1 MLPRLTPGG
10 LHHVPSKNRCFRT
23 PTTPTVPLRHPFTT
37 RSLSLSLKT
46 RRLELRG
53 SSLFLYTL
61 RQSLAAR
68 DPLSTPPMDHLLSP
82 TAHPPPATALLCPK
96 HPFRVREFRV
106 YKRRKLKPAPRR
118 RQLPLRAQL
127 GDFHLPFDD
136 LVHGLVSRLSPEVLL
151 PGAFGFASGT
161 AVSIARRKAGRS
173 KRDRRCS
180 DVGEW
185 ILFSSPTPFN
195 RFVLL
200 RCPSISFE
208 GRELLEDV
216 NEKLVKE
223 DRHFVR
229 LDSGRMQVREGDGE
243 LEKKLEYQRVCVG
256 TADGGVISIDWPAN
270 LDLREERG
278 LDSTLLLVPGT
289 VEGSMDENVRAFVCE
304 ALRHGFFPVV
314 MNPRGCAGS
323 PLTTARLFTAADSD
337 DICTAVQ
344 FISKAR
350 PWTTL
355 MGVGWGFGANMLTKY
370 LAEVGERTPLAAATC
385 INNPFDLEE
394 VTRSSAHHVGTDE
407 NLTSGLVDILRS
419 NKELFQGRA
428 KGFDVEKALVAKSVR
443 EFEKAIS
450 MVSYGFEAIED
461 FYLKSST
468 RDSVGSMKIP
478 VLFIQNDDGEV
489 PLFSV
494 PRTKIAENPYTSLL
508 LCSCLPSGA
517 AADSRSAL
525 TWCRHLTIE
534 WLAAVEL
541 GLLKGRHPL
550 LSDIDVTINPAK
562 GFPLAEGKTSNKS
575 DKVSK
580 YLEFTRINGSNG
592 QAIGPRNKML
602 EDVGAAYG
610 NFRSRQNPRGELY
623 SAMHQSS
630 TLDEEL
636 VKEEDSSTVTE
647 KGQVLQSAQV
657 VMNML
662 DVTMP
667 GILTEEKKKK
677 VLTAI
682 NQGETLMKA
691 LQDAVPEDVREKL
704 TTAVSGIVHTQGSN
718 LKLDGILDVGSIPSF
733 SSGAKS
739 QIQETE
745 SGISIKDGLHKDT
758 HSSDQMHKSDNSALG
773 NASDDN
779 QLQKENRATLEAE
792 HHSTDRSASVNED
805 NIQKDA
811 SDLGDIHGNP
821 KTDDKSVVA
830 DLATNEEFNSQKNE
844 EKSGDSLSETRKITS
859 ANKAEEFQSPS
870 GSPSETQQIEND
882 DSGPQKRENKS
893 LQPVMEENKSSITGP
908 SSSTFSVSEALDAL
922 TGMDDSTQVA
932 VNSVF
937 GVLEEMITQ
946 FEESS
951 DRKNEDDDKVE
962 DGELDSLSPKHDH
975 AHEKGTEGQNV
986 DACNRQDKTTV
997 AQNNGK
1003 NEFEAEKPAQVIV
1016 DSNQFSE
1023 GEGISDNIDKQK
1035 IGKSQ
1040 GQLVNRKLVD
1050 SSPELRGVNNIP
1062 LYPRANAYGD
1072 FMHDA
1077 YFRSY
1082 LLSKYPTKSF
1092 DKDATTALSLDYIPE
1107 EGQWKLL
1114 EQPGSNGY
1122 SAVLLTK
1129 KRHLNNELPYSE
1141 EEKGTIEPSYMILDT
1156 EKQNP
1161 IQENEMVDRMDKKGG
1176 IDDTKSTELM
1186 DFVRKIILDCL
1197 KVEVDRKRNLEELKE
1212 LESSLARDFDHVAD
1226 AVCLVV
1232 DHDKEHI
1239 LDLETRNYSIG
1250 QGSQKLCS
1258 LQGEQIITAIS
1269 SAVQETNYLRR
1280 VLPVGVIVGSCLA
1293 ALRKSFDVATT
1304 QDNVEM
1310 ISELSQAQN
1319 LGNVTHGDF
1328 DEKDVIQSQK
1338 FAEIS
1343 SSELSA
1349 SGIDGSAV
1357 KKFDQDAPSPSLCKE
1372 ERDNNGTNGNK
1383 NRAMAGMVAAAAL
1396 GTSALLVQQ
1405 KLDNRDGIGDGGAQ
1419 KKELDKL
1426 DDASSGKDQNNIVT
1440 SLAEKAM
1447 SVAGPVVPTKD
1458 GEVDQER
1465 LVAMLADLGQRG
1477 GMLKL
1482 VGKIALLWGGLRGAM
1497 SLTDKLILFLRMAE
1511 RPLFQRIVGFVAMVL
1526 VLWSPVVIPL
1536 FPALVRSW
1544 MSHSS
1549 SGIADFACIIGLY
1562 IAVTILVML
1571 WGKRIR
1577 GYEYPL
1583 KQYGLD
1589 LMSVQKIQAF
1599 LRGLVGGILL
1609 VLSIQYVN
1617 SLLGCVSFSWPP
1629 SLHSSSLDAMTRLKS
1644 YGQMLILVGRGA
1656 VAAISVAV
1664 VEELLFRSWLI
1675 EEVTADLG
1683 YHQGIILSG
1692 LAFSLFQ
1699 RSPWAIPGLWL
1710 LSLSLSG
1717 LRRIS
1722 EGSLAVPIGLRAGI
1736 IASSYALQSGG
1747 FLVHNPNFPL
1757 WITGTHPFQP
1767 FSGIV
1772 GLTFSLVLAIMLYP
1786 REAAMNKEPIRPMRE
1801 VATD

>member
-1 MLPRLTPGG
+1 MN
-10 LHHVPSKNRCFRT
+10 H
-23 PTTPTVPLRHPFTT
+23 LR
-37 RSLSLSLKT
+37 
-46 RRLELRG
+46 
-53 SSLFLYTL
+53 
-61 RQSLAAR
+61 
-68 DPLSTPPMDHLLSP
+68 SP
-82 TAHPPPATALLCPK
+82 TARPPPATALLCPK

-106 YKRRKLKPAPRR
+106 YKRRKLKPASRR
-118 RQLPLRAQL
+118 HLPLRAQL

-136 LVHGLVSRLSPEVLL
+136 LLHGLVSRLSPEVLL

-161 AVSIARRKAGRS
+161 AFSIARRKAGRS

-200 RCPSISFE
+200 RCPSISFQ
-208 GRELLEDV
+208 GSELLEDV

-229 LDSGRMQVREGDGE
+229 LDSGRMQVREGDGA
-243 LEKKLEYQRVCVG
+243 LEEKLEYQRVCVG
-256 TADGGVISIDWPAN
+256 AADGGVISIDWPAN
-270 LDLREERG
+270 LDLREEHG

-289 VEGSMDENVRAFVCE
+289 AEGSMDENVRAFVCE

-394 VTRSSAHHVGTDE
+394 VTRSSSHHVGTDE

-428 KGFDVEKALVAKSVR
+428 KGFNVEKALVAKSVR

-461 FYLKSST
+461 FYSKSST

-478 VLFIQNDDGEV
+478 VLFMQSDDGEV

-494 PRTKIAENPYTSLL
+494 PRSKIAENPYTSLL
-508 LCSCLPSGA
+508 LCSCLPSSA

-525 TWCRHLTIE
+525 SWCRHLTIE

-550 LSDIDVTINPAK
+550 LSDIDVTINPSK

-580 YLEFTRINGSNG
+580 YFEFTRTNGSNG
-592 QAIGPRNKML
+592 HAIGPRDKML
-602 EDVGAAYG
+602 EDFGAGYG
-610 NFRSRQNPRGELY
+610 NFQSRQSPRRELDG
-623 SAMHQSS
+623 AMHQSS
-630 TLDEEL
+630 TLDGEL

-667 GILTEEKKKK
+667 GILAEEEKKK
-677 VLTAI
+677 VLTAV

-691 LQDAVPEDVREKL
+691 LQDAVPEDVRDKL

-718 LKLDGILDVGSIPSF
+718 LKLDGILDIGSIPSF
-733 SSGAKS
+733 SSGMKS

-758 HSSDQMHKSDNSALG
+758 YSSDQMHKSDNLALG

-779 QLQKENRATLEAE
+779 QLQKENPATLEAE
-792 HHSTDRSASVNED
+792 HHSTDRSVSVNED
-805 NIQKDA
+805 DIQKDA
-811 SDLGDIHGNP
+811 RDLGDNHDNAESLKNP
-821 KTDDKSVVA
+821 RTDDKSVVA

-844 EKSGDSLSETRKITS
+844 EKSGDSLAEPRKITS

-882 DSGPQKRENKS
+882 DSDPQKRENKS
-893 LQPVMEENKSSITGP
+893 LQPVMEQNKSSITGS

-946 FEESS
+946 LEESS
-951 DRKNEDDDKVE
+951 DRKNEENDKVG
-962 DGELDSLSPKHDH
+962 DGELDSLSSKHDH
-975 AHEKGTEGQNV
+975 VHEKATEQKNV
-986 DACNRQDKTTV
+986 DACNRQEKTV

-1003 NEFEAEKPAQVIV
+1003 NEFEAEKPAQVFV
-1016 DSNQFSE
+1016 DSNRLSE
-1023 GEGISDNIDKQK
+1023 GEGISDNIDKQ
-1035 IGKSQ
+1035 IGKSH

-1050 SSPELRGVNNIP
+1050 SSPELRRVNNIP
-1062 LYPRANAYGD
+1062 LYPRPNAYGD
-1072 FMHDA
+1072 FLHDA

-1082 LLSKYPTKSF
+1082 LLSKYPTKSL
-1092 DKDATTALSLDYIPE
+1092 DKDATTALLLDYIPE

-1129 KRHLNNELPYSE
+1129 KRHLNNELLCSG
-1141 EEKGTIEPSYMILDT
+1141 EEKGTIEPSYTILDT

-1161 IQENEMVDRMDKKGG
+1161 IQENEMIDRMDKKAG
-1176 IDDTKSTELM
+1176 IDDTRSTELM

-1197 KVEVDRKRNLEELKE
+1197 QVEVDRKHNLEDMEE

-1232 DHDKEHI
+1232 DHEKEHV
-1239 LDLETRNYSIG
+1239 LDLETRKHSIG
-1250 QGSQKLCS
+1250 QGSLKLGS

-1310 ISELSQAQN
+1310 NTDLSQAQK
-1319 LGNVTHGDF
+1319 LGNVTHDDF

-1343 SSELSA
+1343 STKLSA
-1349 SGIDGSAV
+1349 TGIDESAF
-1357 KKFDQDAPSPSLCKE
+1357 KKFDQDAPSASLCKG
-1372 ERDNNGTNGNK
+1372 ERDNDGKNGNNNK
-1383 NRAMAGMVAAAAL
+1383 AMAGMVAAAAL
-1396 GTSALLVQQ
+1396 GTSALLVQHE
-1405 KLDNRDGIGDGGAQ
+1405 LDNCDSIGDGGAQ

-1426 DDASSGKDQNNIVT
+1426 DDASSGKDENNIVT

-1497 SLTDKLILFLRMAE
+1497 SLTDKLILFLRIAE
-1511 RPLFQRIVGFVAMVL
+1511 RPLFQR
-1526 VLWSPVVIPL
+1526 
-1536 FPALVRSW
+1536 
-1544 MSHSS
+1544 
-1549 SGIADFACIIGLY
+1549 
-1562 IAVTILVML
+1562 
-1571 WGKRIR
+1571 
-1577 GYEYPL
+1577 
-1583 KQYGLD
+1583 Q
-1589 LMSVQKIQAF
+1589 
-1599 LRGLVGGILL
+1599 
-1609 VLSIQYVN
+1609 N
-1617 SLLGCVSFSWPP
+1617 
-1629 SLHSSSLDAMTRLKS
+1629 
-1644 YGQMLILVGRGA
+1644 
-1656 VAAISVAV
+1656 
-1664 VEELLFRSWLI
+1664 
-1675 EEVTADLG
+1675 
-1683 YHQGIILSG
+1683 
-1692 LAFSLFQ
+1692 
-1699 RSPWAIPGLWL
+1699 
-1710 LSLSLSG
+1710 
-1717 LRRIS
+1717 
-1722 EGSLAVPIGLRAGI
+1722 
-1736 IASSYALQSGG
+1736 
-1747 FLVHNPNFPL
+1747 NP
-1757 WITGTHPFQP
+1757 
-1767 FSGIV
+1767 
-1772 GLTFSLVLAIMLYP
+1772 
-1786 REAAMNKEPIRPMRE
+1786 
-1801 VATD
+1801 